1 MKIKRLL
8 YILPVLMPVVSSCGH
23 SAGESAETEAV
34 VRVDTARLPMGAV
47 ELQYPGHVV
56 AATEANVSFKV
67 AGSLKRV
74 LVDEGDY
81 VRAGQLLA
89 EIDPVDYQV
98 QLNATEAEYA
108 QIKADAERVMGLYQ
122 DGGTTASNYDKA
134 RYGLKQIEAK
144 LQNHKNQLAYTRLT
158 APFSGRVQKRYFSGG
173 ENVSAGLP
181 ILKLLSDNALEME
194 VNLPA
199 VSYLNRQKF
208 SAYSCTFD
216 VLPGVR
222 VPLTLIG
229 ILPKANANQLYT
241 MRLALPKEAQ
251 RVAPGM
257 SSWVT
262 INMTDSLSTGVCV
275 PTTSLVEKDG
285 KVHVYAYNTSDKKI
299 NEVSVTVRELHTDG
313 TADVEGSLKPGDLVV
328 STGVHHLKNGQKV
341 RLMAPVSKTNIGGL
355 M

>member
-1 MKIKRLL
+1 MNTKAILC
-8 YILPVLMPVVSSCGH
+8 ILPALLPLLSSCGH
-23 SAGESAETEAV
+23 SADKAATEEAV
-34 VRVDTARLPMGAV
+34 VRVDTVKVPDGAV
-47 ELQYPGHVV
+47 EMQYPGHVV

-67 AGSLKRV
+67 AGTLKRV

-98 QLNATEAEYA
+98 QLSATEAEYA

-144 LQNHKNQLAYTRLT
+144 LQNHRNQLAYTRLT
-158 APFSGRVQKRYFSGG
+158 APFSGRVQKRYFAGG

-181 ILKLLSDNALEME
+181 IIKMLSDTGLEVE

-199 VSYLNRQKF
+199 ASYLDRQNF
-208 SAYSCTFD
+208 GSYSCTFD

-241 MRLALPKEAQ
+241 MRLALPKQSE

-257 SSWVT
+257 SSWVSIT
-262 INMTDSLSTGVCV
+262 MTDSTRTASCV
-275 PTTSLVEKDG
+275 PATAVLEQDG
-285 KVHVYAYNTSDKKI
+285 KSYVFTYTQAGKVSRVP
-299 NEVSVTVRELHTDG
+299 VSVQMLHTDG
-313 TADVEGSLKPGDLVV
+313 TADVAGGVKPGDLVV
-328 STGVHHLKNGQKV
+328 STGVHHLKDGQKV
-341 RLMAPVSKTNIGGL
+341 RLMAPVSKTNVGGL
-355 M
+355 L